1 MVSKTLLLLLA
12 IVAAR
17 FGSST
22 RRSTL
27 ALAFEESRLQDAANN
42 RYNSYY
48 SSNEN
53 DYGNIDGIVDN
64 DNKAT
69 AKWQQKLYAN
79 SQEQLQQPEQPEEPQ
94 QQQFVDDPEAARN
107 DFLSQ
112 LSDLNA
118 AVQGAGMFAAQ
129 QSNSNSNNDSDNN
142 NNNNYDNNVW
152 QAAAE
157 FEGEETHLPQKR
169 HSRGSYMNRYAAEV
183 AGGAGGAAAAVGQ
196 PERYEMP
203 SETSDDD
210 VDIEGEED
218 YAVGT
223 MDADELSDQLPY
235 GIQNVRKR
243 RVRSVLP
250 PPLSA
255 QQQSGDVGVTYQSLC
270 PTKRVTVK
278 LDNGEYRPNH
288 YVEVTCDSNYAPLP
302 ARLHSYDSYHN
313 NELPLLRA
321 LRAGVKR
328 EICSTAGFSCIQ
340 LNRTI
345 HLIRLNEGS
354 GCWESETRTVPSGC
368 ECMWPK
374 HSYGDIA
381 TYHQAQKRFRNT
393 PSKFQAGVAAGN
405 VDYKPGTGYRQLTLR
420 TRKPKARA
428 GAGTRAAAAGR
439 SRRED
444 VLDYENYELI

>member
-1 MVSKTLLLLLA
+1 LLLA

-27 ALAFEESRLQDAANN
+27 ALAFEESRQQDAPDN

-53 DYGNIDGIVDN
+53 DYGSIDGIADN
-64 DNKAT
+64 DNEAT
-69 AKWQQKLYAN
+69 AKWQQKLYGN
-79 SQEQLQQPEQPEEPQ
+79 SQEQLQHE
-94 QQQFVDDPEAARN
+94 QQFADDPEAARN

-118 AVQGAGMFAAQ
+118 AVKGAGMFAAQ
-129 QSNSNSNNDSDNN
+129 HSSNSNSNNNNDNN
-142 NNNNYDNNVW
+142 NDNDNINNDNNVW

-157 FEGEETHLPQKR
+157 FERGETHLPQKR
-169 HSRGSYMNRYAAEV
+169 RSHGSYMNRYAAEA
-183 AGGAGGAAAAVGQ
+183 AGVAGGAAAAVGQ

-218 YAVGT
+218 YAVGA

-243 RVRSVLP
+243 RVRSVLQH
-250 PPLSA
+250 PLAA
-255 QQQSGDVGVTYQSLC
+255 QQQPLSEGVTYQSLC

-288 YVEVTCDSNYAPLP
+288 YVEVTCANNYAPLP
-302 ARLHSYDSYHN
+302 ARL
-313 NELPLLRA
+313 NERT
-321 LRAGVKR
+321 GIKG
-328 EICSTAGFSCIQ
+328 EICSAIGLSCIQ

-374 HSYGDIA
+374 HSNGDIA
-381 TYHQAQKRFRNT
+381 YHQAQKRIGTTAR
-393 PSKFQAGVAAGN
+393 KFKEHIAAGN
-405 VDYKPGTGYRQLTLR
+405 IDYKPGTGYRQLTLR
-420 TRKPKARA
+420 TRKPKAGIKTGVRA
-428 GAGTRAAAAGR
+428 TRR
-439 SRRED
+439 NRRED
-444 VLDYENYELI
+444 LLDYENYELI